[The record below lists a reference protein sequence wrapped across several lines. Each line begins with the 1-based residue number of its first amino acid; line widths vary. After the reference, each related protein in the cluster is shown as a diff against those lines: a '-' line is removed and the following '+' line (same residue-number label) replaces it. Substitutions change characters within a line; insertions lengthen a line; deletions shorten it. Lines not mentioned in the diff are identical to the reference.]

1 MVLNKKGI
9 SPLIATVL
17 IIGFTVAL
25 AAVIMVWGQGFI
37 KGMTE
42 KAEATSTL
50 ETICA
55 TDVAVD
61 VTNACVTG
69 TTGGTVTLTIANN
82 GARALEGLAVRAY
95 RSASDLESVAVPET
109 DLGLPLAAAGADT
122 FTVTLEVADT
132 VRQVEVVPTIEVEG
146 KEHTC
151 ATALA
156 KFPVGSL
163 PDTALDACPP

>member
-61 VTNACVTG
+61 VTNACITG

-95 RSASDLESVAVPET
+95 RSASDLESVAVLET
-109 DLGLPLAAAGADT
+109 DLPLAAAGADT
-122 FTVTLEVADT
+122 FTVYLTGEAST